1 MCSLNLNKT
10 LNPDTK
16 ALNSISTCASL
27 NKRYSCVF
35 NFGIDSSLLLFFWD
49 FHLAAKAH
57 CPLQFNDGLFLLMH
71 FF

>member
-1 MCSLNLNKT
+1 MGSMNLNKT
-10 LNPDTK
+10 FNTDTI
-16 ALNSISTCASL
+16 ALNSILTGASL

>member
-57 CPLQFNDGLFLLMH
+57 
-71 FF
+71 